1 MNMDKTRG
9 VNPRKIAAATLLL
22 ASAVLL
28 AYAYFHS
35 KTSASIPG
43 WIPVNE
49 PLQSAIASLSDGRMA
64 GLEGSVE
71 SSTESSTS
79 PSVEP
84 SAGPSVERS
93 AESSPESK
101 LPSPRA
107 TVGSSAEIAKET
119 VAPNAGEA
127 SPGTHPPEEDDPPL
141 SAPGLIDLN
150 EASQSQLETLPGIG
164 PSKAKAILSYREKL
178 GGFRSLDQLLEV
190 KGIGQKVYE
199 RISVLVQISARK

>member
-1 MNMDKTRG
+1 MDKTRG

-49 PLQSAIASLSDGRMA
+49 PLQSAIASLSDGRTD
-64 GLEGSVE
+64 G
-71 SSTESSTS
+71 
-79 PSVEP
+79 VEP
-84 SAGPSVERS
+84 SAQPSVERS
-93 AESSPESK
+93 AGPSEEPLRESEV
-101 LPSPRA
+101 PSPRA

-127 SPGTHPPEEDDPPL
+127 SPGTHPPVEDDPPL
-141 SAPGLIDLN
+141 SAPGLLDLN

-164 PSKAKAILSYREKL
+164 PSKSKAILSYREKL